1 MSSRISVFAL
11 LVMMVAVACVAQVA
25 PAAPATSPA
34 SVGPAAAA
42 ATAFAVDNNFI
53 QKQFGS
59 TCKIAP
65 GFAPQTADLDGDGV
79 EDAVLVGHCSN
90 PMMDQEE
97 NNFRVVDPYNGFF
110 GYGDPKVTS
119 QFANEDPE
127 RRGLV
132 LLIIHGAGAEGWR
145 SEQPKAK
152 FVIINLPFK
161 QIALRKFSMKKKQV
175 MAIYAEEDSADR
187 MSSTLFWDG
196 KKYRYQPMGSTLD

>member
-1 MSSRISVFAL
+1 MPSRISVLAL
-11 LVMMVAVACVAQVA
+11 LAMMTVVACAAQVA
-25 PAAPATSPA
+25 PPATAVP
-34 SVGPAAAA
+34 
-42 ATAFAVDNNFI
+42 FAVDNNFV

-65 GFAPQTADLDGDGV
+65 GFAPQTGDLDGDGV

-90 PMMDQEE
+90 PLMDQEE

-110 GYGDPKVTS
+110 GYGDPKITS

-132 LLIIHGAGAEGWR
+132 LLIIHGAGADAWR

-161 QIALRKFSMKKKQV
+161 QIALRKFALKKKQV
-175 MAIYAEEDSADR
+175 TAIYAEEDSADR

-196 KKYRYQPMGSTLD
+196 KKYRYEPMGSTLD

>member
-1 MSSRISVFAL
+1 MRAKTAISVAL
-11 LVMMVAVACVAQVA
+11 GLVGVASTAFTYRAFRSEMDRADKRVSTGSRSIS
-25 PAAPATSPA
+25 TSRGPIEYT
-34 SVGPAAAA
+34 SVG
-42 ATAFAVDNNFI
+42 D
-53 QKQFGS
+53 
-59 TCKIAP
+59 
-65 GFAPQTADLDGDGV
+65 GFP
-79 EDAVLVGHCSN
+79 
-90 PMMDQEE
+90 
-97 NNFRVVDPYNGFF
+97 
-110 GYGDPKVTS
+110 
-119 QFANEDPE
+119 
-127 RRGLV
+127 